1 MDFRCSFTMTS
12 LLSNLWHLSCA
23 QAVALHASVGTGAR
37 DQPDMSLGKHRQLC
51 RQLPVSQDW
60 NSRWKKVTYVTSQ
73 SLEIPTLYMHHTG
86 EWWQWK
92 GILQNFVIKETNY
105 QSWSK
110 GNSYP
115 FQNGPSTWSKA
126 MTEKMILEKLSGRI
140 LWTWTFH
147 CSYLH

>member
-1 MDFRCSFTMTS
+1 MTFVMCSSSCFACQCRDWS
-12 LLSNLWHLSCA
+12 QRPAWHVTREA
-23 QAVALHASVGTGAR
+23 QAALQAVTSE
-37 DQPDMSLGKHRQLC
+37 
-51 RQLPVSQDW
+51 
-60 NSRWKKVTYVTSQ
+60 SRLELKVKKVTYVTSQ

-126 MTEKMILEKLSGRI
+126 MTEKMILEKFSGRI